1 MCPIKFRPQYRIFEL
16 PFGDISSTLDL
27 ISRGIICASWLSVVA
42 RKEFIRFREFISWLR
57 FGRSPHGIFV
67 LLRVIHCFFAEITI
81 ANPSNDTQTMPRHDI
96 LEANAYLMSGLVVS
110 TIDKWFIGPVPQFVP
125 RDLGIPAED
134 TRPMNLVLEK
144 IRSVAGD
151 PSRLDW
157 QAVSHL
163 CHPKALLIGFLRME
177 YAGISVIL
185 TEISML

>member
-1 MCPIKFRPQYRIFEL
+1 MKSRPQYHIFEL

-27 ISRGIICASWLSVVA
+27 ISAGIICASWLSVVA
-42 RKEFIRFREFISWLR
+42 RKEFTRFREFISWLR
-57 FGRSPHGIFV
+57 FGGLPHGIFV
-67 LLRVIHCFFAEITI
+67 LHRVIRCFFAEITI
-81 ANPSNDTQTMPRHDI
+81 ANPSNDTQAMPRHDI

-144 IRSVAGD
+144 IRSVVGD

-163 CHPKALLIGFLRME
+163 RHPKALLIGFLRME